1 MGTGTGN
8 DRPGRTPETM
18 RENGASEAR
27 ESYLEILRRSAPIIV
42 ITAIV
47 VAGIAYAV
55 SLTQSKQYEG
65 SADVFVASSALQSTV
80 GNTPILSSDPD
91 RVLATQAQVA
101 QTPEV
106 ANLAAKEANVPGV
119 TGDDIL
125 NDSNVVPGSGEDI

>member
-27 ESYLEILRRSAPIIV
+27 ERYLEILRRSAPIIV

-47 VAGIAYAV
+47 VAGLAYGV
-55 SLTQSKQYEG
+55 SLTQSKQYEA
-65 SADVFVASSALQSTV
+65 SADVFVASSGLQSTV

-91 RVLATQAQVA
+91 RILATQAQVA
-101 QTPEV
+101 RTPEV
-106 ANLAAKEANVPGV
+106 AKIAAQKADVPGV
-119 TGDDIL
+119 T
-125 NDSNVVPGSGEDI
+125 P